1 MRLSIVTVL
10 ALLPPTLAGCF
21 AGEPHDVNL
30 SDLGRQELDATVITQ
45 AYTTFAYASVAV
57 DFLLPGSDPHAG
69 VDTDCVRLSP
79 DVDVFVNGSPAQVVR
94 GGRTM
99 NTWSGC
105 EPSGSAVATVD
116 VGAVDV
122 SFSDG
127 TSTRT
132 LQLQFGLPTLESP
145 ADGRV
150 RPDSEAVVRLPA
162 LPALSP
168 SARYSARLYSPGD
181 SPAYDH
187 ESSRPEGAAP
197 PIDLEVTRD
206 GESLRVRMPSD
217 GHRTWLMYI
226 THPDLLVTYEIP
238 VTRCGF
244 KKCSAALSDF
254 YAVFPG
260 IQVDFIE

>member
-1 MRLSIVTVL
+1 MRLSIATVL
-10 ALLPPTLAGCF
+10 VLLLLTFTGCS
-21 AGEPHDVNL
+21 AGEDKEVNL
-30 SDLGRQELDATVITQ
+30 SDLGQQELGATVHTVG
-45 AYTTFAYASVAV
+45 YTTFASASVTV
-57 DFLLPGSDPHAG
+57 DFLLPGSDPSAG
-69 VDTDCVRLSP
+69 VDSDCVRLSA
-79 DVDVFVNGSPAQVVR
+79 DVDVLVNGAPAQVSR

-105 EPSGSAVATVD
+105 EPSGSAVAIVD
-116 VGAVDV
+116 VGTVDV
-122 SFSDG
+122 SFTDG
-127 TSTRT
+127 TNTRT
-132 LQLQFGLPTLESP
+132 IQVQFGLPTLGSP

-150 RPDSEAVVRLPA
+150 GPGSEAVVRLPT

-168 SARYSARLYSPGD
+168 SARYSARLYSLGD

-217 GHRTWLMYI
+217 GHGTWLMYI
-226 THPDLLVTYEIP
+226 THPDLLATYEIP
-238 VTRCGF
+238 VTRCDF
-244 KKCSAALSDF
+244 KKCRAALSDF